1 MLASWQ
7 LVSDSRQAEGP
18 RCVALTGMLPIALT
32 TTRLR
37 ATMQEKMEEQ
47 LYEWLVCSSNA
58 YGAWIHVALQGG
70 LLKAT
75 VMTLP
80 MVFASSFVQVDLAL

>member
-1 MLASWQ
+1 
-7 LVSDSRQAEGP
+7 
-18 RCVALTGMLPIALT
+18 
-32 TTRLR
+32 
-37 ATMQEKMEEQ
+37 MQEKMEEQ
-47 LYEWLVCSSNA
+47 LYEWLGWSSNA

>member
-1 MLASWQ
+1 
-7 LVSDSRQAEGP
+7 
-18 RCVALTGMLPIALT
+18 
-32 TTRLR
+32 
-37 ATMQEKMEEQ
+37 MQEKMEEQ

-70 LLKAT
+70 LMKAT